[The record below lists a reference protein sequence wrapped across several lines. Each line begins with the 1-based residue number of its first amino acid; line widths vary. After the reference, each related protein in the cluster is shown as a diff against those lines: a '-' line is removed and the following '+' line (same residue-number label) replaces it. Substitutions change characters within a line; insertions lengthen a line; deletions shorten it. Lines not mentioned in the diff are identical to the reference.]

1 MRRLRWF
8 YPGMQ
13 VKRYIAM
20 IILGVVIFSTGVV
33 FFIGR
38 NIPREF
44 YFYVTGFVR
53 QGIAGT
59 IFVVLGSYFII
70 HGIRRLNRRFVNL
83 LSPGGESKLL
93 DKMYEEAYLRR
104 GMKIVGIGGGSGMYT
119 LLRGLKEYSSNLTA
133 VVTVSDDGGS
143 SGRLREEMNMLPPGD
158 IRQCLAAL
166 ADSETEMVEL
176 FQQRFTGSGPLQN
189 HSVGNLLLAAMTEM
203 KGDFYQ
209 AIKELSKVLAVRGTV
224 LPSTLDP
231 VVLCAELADGSIVR
245 GETNVTGSKSAVSRV
260 FLSPA
265 HCRAL
270 PEAVRAILEADAVI
284 IGPGSLYTSIIPNL
298 LVPRIRQALV
308 ESRALKIY
316 VCNVMTQPGET
327 DGYSASA
334 HAAQIIKILGANSI
348 DVILLN
354 RAFPARLIEHY
365 KKQNAFPVKIDKDGL
380 RKLGITHIIEDDLIM
395 EGEKVRHN
403 PNRLANLIISVL
415 KEERPSSGPALPA
428 EIDRFINLFR
438 A

>member
-1 MRRLRWF
+1 MNRLRWF
-8 YPGMQ
+8 YPGMH
-13 VKRYIAM
+13 VKRHIVM
-20 IILGVVIFSTGVV
+20 IILGVVLFSTGVV
-33 FFIGR
+33 FFIGK
-38 NIPREF
+38 NIPRDF
-44 YFYVTGFVR
+44 YFYVTGFLR
-53 QGIAGT
+53 QGVAGA
-59 IFVVLGSYFII
+59 IFAVLGSYLII
-70 HGIRRLNRRFVNL
+70 RGIRRLNRRFVKL
-83 LSPGGESKLL
+83 LAPGGEDKLL
-93 DKMYEEAYLRR
+93 DKAYEEAFLRR
-104 GMKIVGIGGGSGMYT
+104 GMKIVGIGGGNGMYT

-143 SGRLREEMNMLPPGD
+143 SGRLRQEMNILPPGD

-166 ADSETEMVEL
+166 ADSETEMVNL
-176 FQQRFTGSGPLQN
+176 FQQRFAGNGSLQD
-189 HSVGNLLLAAMTEM
+189 HSVGNLLLAAMAEM

-231 VVLCAELADGSIVR
+231 VVLCAELQNGQVVR
-245 GETNVTGSKSAVSRV
+245 GETNVTGSEAAVNRV
-260 FLSPA
+260 FLSPG

-270 PEAVRAILEADAVI
+270 PEAVRSILDADAII

-298 LVPRIRQALV
+298 LVPRLRQALV
-308 ESRALKIY
+308 ETRALKIY

-348 DVILLN
+348 DAVLLN
-354 RAFPARLIEHY
+354 RTYPARLVKRY
-365 KKQNAFPVKIDKDGL
+365 KEQGAFPVEIDTDNL
-380 RKLGITHIIEDDLIM
+380 QKLGIRRTIQDDLIM

-403 PNRLANLIISVL
+403 PSRLANLIVSVL
-415 KEERPSSGPALPA
+415 KEERPSAFPALPA
-428 EIDRFINLFR
+428 ELERWIGLFR